1 VALARRY
8 GVVVRKKNEVSSAA
22 QSFIDYIHKEYART
36 LGKN

>member
-8 GVVVRKKNEVSSAA
+8 GVVVRKKQEISSAT
-22 QSFIDYIHKEYART
+22 QSFIDYIHKEYAKT